1 MTKPVQDLRFCSQR
15 ADEVEVAENGRVA
28 CDMVMAAAARGSPFD
43 LILMDTQ
50 MPELDGYD
58 AARKLRVSG
67 ITTPIIAL
75 TAHAM
80 DTDRAKCLAAGCNDY
95 ATKPINRAR
104 LLAMCDRWMQ
114 AKRRAA

>member
-1 MTKPVQDLRFCSQR
+1 MALD
-15 ADEVEVAENGRVA
+15 
-28 CDMVMAAAARGSPFD
+28 AAASGVPYS
-43 LILMDTQ
+43 LIVMDMQ

-58 AARKLRVSG
+58 AARKLRESG

-95 ATKPINRAR
+95 TTKPINRAR
-104 LLAMCDRWMQ
+104 LLAMCERWM
-114 AKRRAA
+114 RATRQVVESPRGGGNS